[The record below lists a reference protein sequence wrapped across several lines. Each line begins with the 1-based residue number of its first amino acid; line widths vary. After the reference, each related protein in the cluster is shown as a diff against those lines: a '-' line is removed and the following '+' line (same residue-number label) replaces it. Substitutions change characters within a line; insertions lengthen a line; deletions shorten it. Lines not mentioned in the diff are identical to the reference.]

1 MTGERIRQLR
11 LERGLSLAELA
22 QRIGVSQ
29 GHLSRVE
36 AGLRGLRYNKM
47 ELLARTLGVPVG
59 EMLTSQVL
67 GYVADLAFYTPP
79 KGSVLEK
86 ALSSSTQ
93 KVFKARSDVLSE
105 LGITEGDPV
114 IAEMAGVTKE
124 ELKSCDAVVAEITP
138 HGEDG
143 GVLLLRQY
151 IAPNLLVTNS
161 FEQNAMPIHMDKEK
175 ARILGRVLL

>member
-47 ELLARTLGVPVG
+47 QLLARTLGVPVA
-59 EMLTSQVL
+59 EILTSQVL
-67 GYVADLAFYTPP
+67 GYVADLAPYRPP
-79 KGSVLEK
+79 KGSVLET

-93 KVFKARSDVLSE
+93 KVFKALSDVLSE

-114 IAEMAGVTKE
+114 IAEMADVTKDG
-124 ELKSCDAVVAEITP
+124 LKSCDAVVAEVIP
-138 HGEDG
+138 HGEEE

-175 ARILGRVLL
+175 VRILGRVLL